1 LPRGKRQTTAKLIA
15 KPANPRPFP
24 ALAPLGV
31 AVVAQDDNA
40 LVVELQATGAKLRLE
55 PWDGDIFIAR
65 LMPIGPFGP
74 IVEGAMRK
82 GFVQFQMDKDGKL
95 NLLRLSSEQEAS
107 TQAYEFRRE

>member
-40 LVVELQATGAKLRLE
+40 LAVELQATGAKLRLE

-65 LMPIGPFGP
+65 LMPTGTC
-74 IVEGAMRK
+74 
-82 GFVQFQMDKDGKL
+82 L
-95 NLLRLSSEQEAS
+95 LLRPTAMSKEVKWDDRNPRSMV
-107 TQAYEFRRE
+107 